1 MKTETRIADIVAHLA
16 ARTAATQ
23 AAHASHKAS
32 QHLTATIDGPSPAI
46 INPSIIAAAQLSRI
60 ARDAAA
66 ADLAKRPKN
75 RREQA
80 ERAVTIAEEI
90 TLRAARRMGGSY
102 SGDTTHGVEWHTA
115 HTPAIAY
122 TTTSQ
127 GDSYSRS
134 CKYSK
139 TDAHHGVRLDPAGIP
154 ALVENEALRNASST
168 DGLPLISLMEDG
180 RAIWLKSTGKQ
191 ITEQAGWIIG
201 TAGICYHSTK
211 SREDAQ
217 KGFDKKHAEH
227 IRQQALRDEHARQYK
242 ASPAYKAE
250 RRARLIARLCSSLT
264 ATIEDARAIGY
275 CTPGIEQFQRTHAIS
290 DTATLP
296 QLIKTGN
303 SSAIALALT
312 IARKAAK
319 TTLV

>member
-1 MKTETRIADIVAHLA
+1 MKTETRILDIVAHLA

-23 AAHASHKAS
+23 AALAKLKASH
-32 QHLTATIDGPSPAI
+32 HVTDTIDGPSPAV
-46 INPSIIAAAQLSRI
+46 INPSIIAAAQLARI

-90 TLRAARRMGGSY
+90 TLRACRMGGSY
-102 SGDTTHGVEWHTA
+102 SGDTTHGVDWHDA

-122 TTTSQ
+122 TTTAQ
-127 GDSYSRS
+127 GDTYSRS

-154 ALVENEALRNASST
+154 ALVENEALRDASST

-201 TAGICYHSTK
+201 TGGICYHSTK
-211 SREDAQ
+211 SRENAQ

-227 IRQQALRDEHARQYK
+227 LRQQALRDEHARQYK
-242 ASPAYKAE
+242 ASPAYKSE
-250 RRARLIARLCSSLT
+250 RRARLIARLCGTLT
-264 ATIEDARAIGY
+264 ATIEDARALGY

-303 SSAIALALT
+303 SSAIALALS

-319 TTLV
+319 TSLV